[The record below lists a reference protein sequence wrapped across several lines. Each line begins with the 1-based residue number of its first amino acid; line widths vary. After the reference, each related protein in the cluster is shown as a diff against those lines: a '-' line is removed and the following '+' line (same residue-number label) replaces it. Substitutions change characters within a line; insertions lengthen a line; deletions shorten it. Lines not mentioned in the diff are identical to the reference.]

1 MSSKMVI
8 DLETRS
14 ECDLRKSGVHPYAEH
29 GSTAITHIGYKLN
42 DTPTKVWRPIAGSPM
57 PGDLRTALE
66 DPAVVLVAHNSEFEV
81 NLLTERPGQA
91 IGVPIAAIKPLG
103 RWNCTAS
110 RAAACGLPRSLE
122 GAANALGL
130 SVTKDKSGHSLML
143 QCCRPRN
150 GTGPGTDKPTTWWED
165 EDRMVR
171 LDAYCRQD
179 CETEYALDKVLP
191 PLSPTERRAW
201 ELTCRMN
208 ARGVAVDERLLVR
221 VSLLIDDATRAINAT
236 IGAKTNGAVPKISN
250 HLALCRWLA
259 AQGIDDV
266 TETGVGKA
274 AVAAILENPDI
285 DPLVREVLHIRQAG
299 GGSSAA
305 KYRALLGRLS
315 SDGRIRNV
323 LVYCGAAAT
332 GRWSSRG
339 AQLHNLPRGNSDID
353 VEGAIEAVL
362 TDTPLGAIEFLFGPP
377 LIVASTLLRPVFIA
391 GGE

>member
-1 MSSKMVI
+1 LSLPVS
-8 DLETRS
+8 LS
-14 ECDLRKSGVHPYAEH
+14 
-29 GSTAITHIGYKLN
+29 
-42 DTPTKVWRPIAGSPM
+42 
-57 PGDLRTALE
+57 
-66 DPAVVLVAHNSEFEV
+66 
-81 NLLTERPGQA
+81 
-91 IGVPIAAIKPLG
+91 
-103 RWNCTAS
+103 RWDCTAA

-150 GTGPGTDKPTTWWED
+150 GTGPGTDKPTAWWED
-165 EDRMVR
+165 ADRMER
-171 LDAYCRQD
+171 LAAYCRQD
-179 CETEYALDKVLP
+179 VSVERALDRVLP
-191 PLSPTERRAW
+191 ALSPMERRAW
-201 ELTCRMN
+201 ELTERMN
-208 ARGVAVDERLLVR
+208 DRGVAVDEKLLVR
-221 VSLLIDDATRAINAT
+221 VSLLIDDATRRINAT
-236 IGAKTNGAVPKISN
+236 ISAKTKGAVPKISN
-250 HLALCRWLA
+250 HLALTRWLA

-315 SDGRIRNV
+315 RDGRIRGV
-323 LVYCGAAAT
+323 LFYCGAAAT

-339 AQLHNLPRGNSDID
+339 AQLHNLPRSNSDID

-362 TDTPLGAIEFLFGPP
+362 TDTPLGAIEFLYGPP

-391 GGE
+391 GE